1 MKNKNNPGIINNSEI
16 IKFLKNNVRE
26 RVQRERNNLPVN
38 YREKSSRAIAKKFLN
53 CSFYTVSNNI
63 LIYYPF
69 RNEVETTLI
78 IEDALKDNKNIIL
91 PRVHNKE
98 LELYYVTNLKEQLKA
113 GAYGIM
119 EPVASRCK
127 PAKISDVDLVVVPGV
142 SFDKK
147 FYRLGYGG
155 GYYDRILS
163 RIPKK
168 VKKIALCFDI
178 QVVDSLPVSA
188 HDIKVDMIITES
200 KIYRSS

>member
-1 MKNKNNPGIINNSEI
+1 MKNKNNSEI
-16 IKFLKNNVRE
+16 INSLKKSIRE
-26 RVQRERNNLPVN
+26 KVQRERNNLPVS
-38 YREKSSRAIAKKFLN
+38 YREKSSKTIAKKFLN
-53 CSFYTVSNNI
+53 CSFYTSSGNI

-78 IEDALKDNKNIIL
+78 IESALKDNKNIIL
-91 PRVHNKE
+91 PRVCNKE
-98 LELYYVTNLKEQLKA
+98 LELYYVTDPEKQLEV

-119 EPVASRCK
+119 EPISSMCK
-127 PAKISDVDLVVVPGV
+127 PAKISDIEIAIVPGV

-155 GYYDRILS
+155 GYYDRFLS
-163 RIPKK
+163 SIPEK

-178 QVVDSLPVSA
+178 QVVDSLPASS